1 MEIYLVGGAIRDRLL
16 GLPTPYEKDWVVV
29 NGTPDEL
36 ITQGF
41 IKVGK
46 SFPVFINPES
56 GEEYALAR
64 TERKTGEGY
73 NGFEFDAGPNVTLE
87 EDLSRRDLTIN
98 AIAENQD
105 GELIDPFNGQKDI
118 ANKTLR
124 HVSDAFQEDPL
135 RVLRIARFKA
145 KLSPL
150 DFVIAEETKTLI
162 NEIVDRG
169 ELSSLVP
176 ERTWLETEKVLKG
189 VGFNEYF
196 KTLIEFKALEDTYP
210 DLTGLDVDFFSHPI
224 IQKAA
229 YEDHSKQ
236 FRFASIFYA
245 LIKEGKKNAK
255 DKLES
260 MQKNMRFANAY
271 KDMPML
277 LINSVELIQSDPSKY
292 SAEHLLTILEKLDA
306 LRQPNNLEEILNL
319 LMLDADENF
328 IQKKNLLQLSLGL
341 VKNIKIN
348 NLKESGLEG
357 SEIARKI
364 REIRLMA
371 IKKEIENPNI

>member
-29 NGTPDEL
+29 NGTPDKL

-73 NGFEFDAGPNVTLE
+73 HGFEFDAGPNVTLE

-162 NEIVDRG
+162 NDIVDRG

-189 VGFNEYF
+189 LGFNEYF

-277 LINSVELIQSDPSKY
+277 LINSVELIQSDLSKY

-306 LRQPNNLEEILNL
+306 LRQPNNLEKILNL
-319 LMLDADENF
+319 LMLDADDNF

>member
-1 MEIYLVGGAIRDRLL
+1 MQIYLVGGAIRDRLL

-29 NGTPDEL
+29 NGTPNEL
-36 ITQGF
+36 IKQGY

-73 NGFEFDAGPNVTLE
+73 HGFEFDAGPHVTLE

-105 GELIDPFNGQKDI
+105 GVLHDPFNGRKDI
-118 ANKTLR
+118 ENKTLR

-145 KLSPL
+145 KLSPF

-169 ELSSLVP
+169 ELSSLVS
-176 ERTWLETEKVLKG
+176 ERTWLETEKVLQG
-189 VGFNEYF
+189 VGFNDYF
-196 KTLIEFKALEDTYP
+196 KTLIELKALDETYP
-210 DLTGLDVDFFSHPI
+210 DLAGLDVNFFSHPI

-229 YEDHSKQ
+229 DEDHSKQ

-245 LIKEGKKNAK
+245 LIKEGKKNVK
-255 DKLES
+255 DQLES
-260 MQKNMRFANAY
+260 MQHNMRFANAY
-271 KDMPML
+271 KDIPIL
-277 LINSVELIQSDPSKY
+277 LINSFELIQSDLSEY
-292 SAEHLLTILEKLDA
+292 SADHILTILETLDS
-306 LRQPNNLEEILNL
+306 LRRPNNLEEILNL
-319 LMLDADENF
+319 LMLDADENL
-328 IQKKNLLQLSLGL
+328 IEKRNLLQLSLDR

-348 NLKESGLEG
+348 NLKESGLKG
-357 SEIARKI
+357 SEIAKKI
-364 REIRLMA
+364 REIRLIA
-371 IKKEIENPNI
+371 IKQDIDNSNI

>member
-73 NGFEFDAGPNVTLE
+73 HGFEFDAGPNVTLE

-245 LIKEGKKNAK
+245 LIKEGKKNTK

-277 LINSVELIQSDPSKY
+277 LINSVELIQSDLSKY

-341 VKNIKIN
+341 VKNIKVN

>member
-1 MEIYLVGGAIRDRLL
+1 MQIYLVGGAIRDRLL

-73 NGFEFDAGPNVTLE
+73 HGFEFDAGPNVTLE

-210 DLTGLDVDFFSHPI
+210 DLAGLDVDFFSHPI

-271 KDMPML
+271 KEMPML
-277 LINSVELIQSDPSKY
+277 LINSAELIQSDLSKY

-319 LMLDADENF
+319 LMLDADDNF

>member
-73 NGFEFDAGPNVTLE
+73 HGFEFDAGPNVTLE

-245 LIKEGKKNAK
+245 LIKEGKKNTK

-277 LINSVELIQSDPSKY
+277 LINSVELIQSDLSKY

-319 LMLDADENF
+319 LMLDADDNF

-341 VKNIKIN
+341 VKNIKVN

>member
-73 NGFEFDAGPNVTLE
+73 HGFEFDAGPNVTLE

-162 NEIVDRG
+162 NDIVDRG

-277 LINSVELIQSDPSKY
+277 LINSVELIQSDLSKY

-319 LMLDADENF
+319 LMLDADDNF
-328 IQKKNLLQLSLGL
+328 IQKKNLLQLSLDL
-341 VKNIKIN
+341 VKNIKVN

>member
-73 NGFEFDAGPNVTLE
+73 HGFEFDAGPNVTLE

-277 LINSVELIQSDPSKY
+277 LINSVELIQSDLSKY

>member
-73 NGFEFDAGPNVTLE
+73 HGFEFDAGPNVTLE

-255 DKLES
+255 DILES

>member
-73 NGFEFDAGPNVTLE
+73 HGFEFDAGPNVTLE

-162 NEIVDRG
+162 NDIVDRG

-189 VGFNEYF
+189 LGFNEYF

-341 VKNIKIN
+341 VKNIKVN

>member
-1 MEIYLVGGAIRDRLL
+1 MQIYLVGGAIRDRLL

-73 NGFEFDAGPNVTLE
+73 HGFEFDAGPNVTLE

-162 NEIVDRG
+162 NDIVDRG

-245 LIKEGKKNAK
+245 LIKEGKKNTK

-277 LINSVELIQSDPSKY
+277 LINSVELIQSDLSKY

-306 LRQPNNLEEILNL
+306 LRQPNNLEKILNL
-319 LMLDADENF
+319 LMLDADDNF

-341 VKNIKIN
+341 VKNIKVN